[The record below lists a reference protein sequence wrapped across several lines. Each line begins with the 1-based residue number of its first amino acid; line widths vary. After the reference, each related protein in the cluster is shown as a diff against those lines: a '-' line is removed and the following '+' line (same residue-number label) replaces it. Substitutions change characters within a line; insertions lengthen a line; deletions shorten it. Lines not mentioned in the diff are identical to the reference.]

1 MLSNLKQVV
10 YLLYGMLPYYVWYSR
25 GSDFVRC
32 FLAMFQLPLVFLN
45 ALSRPALN
53 PGCFQGPGSKTKHT
67 PNK

>member
-25 GSDFVRC
+25 ESDFVRC

-45 ALSRPALN
+45 ALS
-53 PGCFQGPGSKTKHT
+53 
-67 PNK
+67 

>member
-25 GSDFVRC
+25 ESDFVCC

-45 ALSRPALN
+45 ALS
-53 PGCFQGPGSKTKHT
+53 
-67 PNK
+67 